1 MCGLTLLKSLIKSL
15 KFFGLI
21 YGFLRNFTYLYYRQY
36 YISIITTNVSIIHIY
51 FIPAIH
57 YISCIIY
64 NIISYL

>member
-36 YISIITTNVSIIHIY
+36 YISIITTIVSIIHIY
-51 FIPAIH
+51 FIQAIH